1 MASFFVE
8 FITLGGSLLYFA
20 PLSYKRFESNFDEY
34 GFATASYG
42 SCGDLKETSG
52 TLEKTWIAS
61 ILLNFMTLLCITFF
75 IYRKIKEFARTT
87 AELTSFQ
94 QQLLNEADQIMRVV
108 VIQLSVGSSGGL
120 YFLTLKYPQN
130 QYRSL
135 FRVQLLP
142 MIAVACN
149 LWLISIPINLYLRR
163 QQYIDRGD
171 GNESISIPSLLDL
184 PMLGPVFAN

>member
-20 PLSYKRFESNFDEY
+20 PLSYKRYEENFDEY
-34 GFATASYG
+34 GFASASYG

-52 TLEKTWIAS
+52 ILEKTWIAVTLMN
-61 ILLNFMTLLCITFF
+61 IMTLLSITFF

-94 QQLLNEADQIMRVV
+94 QQLLNEADQIMRAF
-108 VIQLSVGSSGGL
+108 VIQLSVGSSAAL

-184 PMLGPVFAN
+184 PMLGPVFAS

>member
-130 QYRSL
+130 QYRRFL
-135 FRVQLLP
+135 RTQVLP

-149 LWLISIPINLYLRR
+149 LWLISIPINQYLRR
-163 QQYIDRGD
+163 QQCTDRGD

-184 PMLGPVFAN
+184 PMLGPVFSS